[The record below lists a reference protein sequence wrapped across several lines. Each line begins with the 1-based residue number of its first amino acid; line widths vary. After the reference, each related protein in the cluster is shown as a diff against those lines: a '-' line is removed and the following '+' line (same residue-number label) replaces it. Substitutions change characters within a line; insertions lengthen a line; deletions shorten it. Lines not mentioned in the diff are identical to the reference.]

1 MEPFTYFLPA
11 ALNQKKFLKKFP
23 SQPQYSLSLDKT
35 ERWQG
40 GLLDT
45 FDEKM
50 LNNGKM
56 LFQVEERLI
65 CLDLQSGQL
74 VEQVSPETWSF
85 SFDLPDGPVTSIL
98 KEISLLRAFLPVVEI
113 ELFLQHGTLLDDER
127 KTRARLHSLTLS
139 CGGKTVNVGSTQHLR
154 GYDQAHADL
163 RQSLEKIGAVC
174 FRDVGQVYESL
185 KVKRQEYTSK
195 PLIQLN
201 PDAPVKKS
209 AQTIINAFLKISRRN
224 EKGVIADYDTE
235 FLHDYRVSLRKV
247 RSVLSLFKGVYS
259 PEDTDR
265 LKQDFA
271 SLMQKTNNLRDL
283 DVYLLNKKKYF
294 ELVPEDTH
302 EGLEILFN
310 YFAGERGKEQKRVSQ
325 IIKSKSYLKE
335 IGRLQKLFAD
345 GASLVAGP
353 KGEEKSLAFACISI
367 LKRYDKVCKIA
378 RSIDE
383 KTEDETVHQLR
394 INCKKLRYLIE
405 FFAPIFPEDE
415 IKSLIKSLK
424 ILQDNLGNFN
434 DYSVQQAFLRQVLS
448 EKMGDFGGAEL
459 KVAESVG
466 ALTAMLNRLQ
476 QKERRQVMKNFALFD
491 STETRATLVKLF
503 NTEEIVH
510 ESNSLL
516 QQ

>member
-1 MEPFTYFLPA
+1 MDPFTYFLPA
-11 ALNQKKFLKKFP
+11 ALNQKKLLKKFP
-23 SQPQYSLSLDKT
+23 SEPQYRFSFERT
-35 ERWQG
+35 EEWQG
-40 GLLDT
+40 ELLDT

-50 LNNGKM
+50 LSNGKM

-65 CLDLQSGQL
+65 CFDLQSGQL
-74 VEQVSPETWSF
+74 IEQASPETWSF
-85 SFDLPDGPVTSIL
+85 SFDMPDGPVASIL
-98 KEISLLRAFLPVVEI
+98 KEASSLRAFLPVAKVE
-113 ELFLQHGTLLDDER
+113 LYLQHGTLLDDER
-127 KTRARLHSLTLS
+127 KTRTRLYNLTIS
-139 CGGKTVNVGSTQHLR
+139 CGGKTVSVGSTQHLR

-163 RQSLEKIGAVC
+163 RQSLEKIGAVFC
-174 FRDVGQVYESL
+174 RDVGQVYESI
-185 KVKRQEYTSK
+185 KVKREKYTSK
-195 PLIQLN
+195 PVIQLN
-201 PDAPVKKS
+201 PDAPVKES
-209 AQTIINAFLKISRRN
+209 AQTLINALLKISRQN
-224 EKGVIADYDTE
+224 EKGIMADYDTE

-247 RSVLSLFKGVYS
+247 RSVLSLFKGVYR

-271 SLMQKTNNLRDL
+271 SLMQKTNSLRDL
-283 DVYLLNKKKYF
+283 DVYLLNKKQYC

-310 YFAGERGKEQKRVSQ
+310 YFAGERAKEQKRVSQ
-325 IIKSKSYLKE
+325 IIKSKTYLKE
-335 IGRLQKLFAD
+335 IGRLQKLFAE

-353 KGEEKSLAFACISI
+353 KGDEKSLAFACMSI

-383 KTEDETVHQLR
+383 TTEDETVHQLR

-424 ILQDNLGNFN
+424 VLQDNLGNFN

-476 QKERRQVMKNFALFD
+476 QKERRQVMKNFTLFD
-491 STETRATLVKLF
+491 SSETRATLVKLF

-510 ESNSLL
+510 ENNSLL
-516 QQ
+516 Q

>member
-1 MEPFTYFLPA
+1 MDPFTYFLPA
-11 ALNQKKFLKKFP
+11 ALNQKKLLKKIT
-23 SQPQYSLSLDKT
+23 SEPQYRFSLEKT
-35 ERWQG
+35 EGWQG
-40 GLLDT
+40 ELLDT

-50 LNNGKM
+50 LSSGKM
-56 LFQVEERLI
+56 LFQVEERLL
-65 CLDLQSGQL
+65 CFDLQSGQ
-74 VEQVSPETWSF
+74 VIEQASPETWSF
-85 SFDLPDGPVTSIL
+85 SFDLPDGPVTSVL
-98 KEISLLRAFLPVVEI
+98 NEISLLRAFLPVAKV

-127 KTRARLHSLTLS
+127 KTRARLHNLTIS
-139 CGGKTVNVGSTQHLR
+139 CGGKTVSVGSTQHLR

-163 RQSLEKIGAVC
+163 RQSLEKIGAVFC
-174 FRDVGQVYESL
+174 RDVGQVYESL
-185 KVKRQEYTSK
+185 KVKRDKYTSK
-195 PLIQLN
+195 PVVHLN
-201 PDAPVKKS
+201 PDAPVKES

-224 EKGVIADYDTE
+224 ENGIIADYDTE

-271 SLMQKTNNLRDL
+271 SLMQKTNSLRDL
-283 DVYLLNKKKYF
+283 DVYLLNKKQYF

-310 YFAGERGKEQKRVSQ
+310 YFAGEREKEQKSVSQ
-325 IIKSKSYLKE
+325 IIKSKTYLKE
-335 IGRLQKLFAD
+335 IGRLQKLF
-345 GASLVAGP
+345 GKGTSLGAGP
-353 KGEEKSLAFACISI
+353 NGEEKSLAFACMLIH
-367 LKRYDKVCKIA
+367 KRYDKVCKIA

-415 IKSLIKSLK
+415 IKFLIKSLK
-424 ILQDNLGNFN
+424 VLQDNLGNFN

-448 EKMGDFGGAEL
+448 EKMGGFGGAEL

-491 STETRATLVKLF
+491 SSETRATLVKLF

-510 ESNSLL
+510 ENNSLL

>member
-1 MEPFTYFLPA
+1 MEPFTYFLPS
-11 ALNQKKFLKKFP
+11 ALNQKKLLKKFP
-23 SQPQYSLSLDKT
+23 SDRQYSLSLEKT
-35 ERWQG
+35 EEWQG
-40 GLLDT
+40 ELLDT
-45 FDEKM
+45 FEEKM
-50 LNNGKM
+50 LSNGKM

-65 CLDLQSGQL
+65 CFDLKSGQL
-74 VEQVSPETWSF
+74 IDQVLPETWSF
-85 SFDLPDGPVTSIL
+85 STDLPEGPVTSML
-98 KEISLLRAFLPVVEI
+98 KEITLLRAFLPVAKL
-113 ELFLQHGTLLDDER
+113 ELLLQHGTLLDDER
-127 KTRARLHSLTLS
+127 KTRARLHNLTLS
-139 CGGKTVNVGSTQHLR
+139 CGGKTVCVGSTQHLR

-163 RQSLEKIGAVC
+163 CQSLKIIGAALC
-174 FRDVGQVYESL
+174 RDVGQVYDSL
-185 KVKRQEYTSK
+185 KVKREKYTSK
-195 PLIQLN
+195 PVVTLN
-201 PDAPVKKS
+201 PDAPVKES

-224 EKGVIADYDTE
+224 EKGIIADCDTE

-247 RSVLSLFKGVYS
+247 RSVLSLFKGVYA

-271 SLMQKTNNLRDL
+271 SLMQKTNSLRDL

-310 YFAGERGKEQKRVSQ
+310 YFAEERKKEQKRVSQ
-325 IIKSKSYLKE
+325 IIKSKTYLKE
-335 IGRLQKLFAD
+335 IGRLQKLFAE

-353 KGEEKSLAFACISI
+353 KGEEKSLAFACKSI

-378 RSIDE
+378 RSIDDE
-383 KTEDETVHQLR
+383 TEDETVHQLR

-424 ILQDNLGNFN
+424 VLQDNLGNFN
-434 DYSVQQAFLRQVLS
+434 DYSVQQEFLRQVLN
-448 EKMGDFGGAEL
+448 EKMGGFGGAEL

-491 STETRATLVKLF
+491 SSETRATLVKLF
-503 NTEEIVH
+503 NTEET
-510 ESNSLL
+510 
-516 QQ
+516 

>member
-1 MEPFTYFLPA
+1 MDPFTYFLPA
-11 ALNQKKFLKKFP
+11 ALNQKKLLKKFP
-23 SQPQYSLSLDKT
+23 GDRQYVLSLEKT
-35 ERWQG
+35 EEWQG
-40 GLLDT
+40 ELLDT

-50 LNNGKM
+50 LNSGKM

-65 CLDLQSGQL
+65 CFDLQSGQL
-74 VEQVSPETWSF
+74 REQASPVTWSF
-85 SFDLPDGPVTSIL
+85 SSDLPDGHVTSVL
-98 KEISLLRAFLPVVEI
+98 KEISLLRAFLPVGKI
-113 ELFLQHGTLLDDER
+113 ELFIQHGILLDDER
-127 KTRARLHSLTLS
+127 KTRARLHNLTLS
-139 CGGKTVNVGSTQHLR
+139 CGGKTVSVGSTQYLR
-154 GYDQAHADL
+154 GYDRAHADL
-163 RQSLEKIGAVC
+163 RQSLEKIGAVFC
-174 FRDVGQVYESL
+174 RDVGQIYNSL
-185 KVKRQEYTSK
+185 KVKREYYTSK
-195 PLIQLN
+195 PVVQLN
-201 PDAPVKKS
+201 PDAPVKES

-224 EKGVIADYDTE
+224 EKGIVADYDTE

-247 RSVLSLFKGVYS
+247 RSVLSLFKGVYR

-271 SLMQKTNNLRDL
+271 SLMQKTNSLRDL
-283 DVYLLNKKKYF
+283 DVYLLNKKQYF

-302 EGLEILFN
+302 EGLDILFN
-310 YFAGERGKEQKRVSQ
+310 YFAGEREKDQKRVSQ
-325 IIKSKSYLKE
+325 MIKSKAYLKE
-335 IGRLQKLFAD
+335 IGRLQKLFAV
-345 GASLVAGP
+345 GASLGAGP
-353 KGEEKSLAFACISI
+353 KGEEKSLAFACKSI

-383 KTEDETVHQLR
+383 KTEDEAVHQLR

-415 IKSLIKSLK
+415 IKSLLKSLK
-424 ILQDNLGNFN
+424 VLQDNLGNFN
-434 DYSVQQAFLRQVLS
+434 DYSVQQAFLKQVLS
-448 EKMGDFGGAEL
+448 EKMEDFGGAEL

-491 STETRATLVKLF
+491 SSETRATLVKLF

-510 ESNSLL
+510 ENNSLL